1 MLRIA
6 SLSGRRPAA
15 CVQWATGS
23 LSRAS
28 MPVGSSGTP
37 LWIRSLSYWEKLPGG
52 NVPSSAD
59 SKPAATTAEAYL
71 SQKLQD
77 KQARESKKVTVKGYE
92 RDSIRN
98 GWDRDRKKV
107 GSGSGS
113 SGGDREDRERA
124 RARARELVD
133 SFSTQ
138 APKPFPSTAASP
150 RTTRVL
156 PSSQPWETPRPI
168 LSPSSSSSMGGVGVR
183 DKVRELGRP
192 LRLPAEQPAEKEE
205 RLSREGFSRSPPATA
220 TVAAPAKKENQR
232 QPRLRRTAVA
242 ASAQVGLAANNAF
255 GEDLQTSAVSTAVGA
270 GSDYAKDSHQQRDN
284 RGGRGNKSPKPS
296 SSSSSPFGRNA
307 RSKEM
312 DLRTAG
318 LPGKMGKGQE
328 GPDDYFF
335 KKRRLTKAA
344 AGTRKVDAIYENER
358 ETEHVRGFLEI
369 NPFVC
374 TGCGAPFQAKA
385 EGEPGYLTKEMMREH
400 RTVAFNIKDRQEAI
414 RTVEATGLALDSQA
428 AEELLEAA
436 GCSAELI
443 KSVRA
448 MGRKK
453 EWYTKEK
460 DGKDTFVGAE
470 VEEAT
475 ASTAAIGA
483 EASAVQTKY
492 SFIEEDPYETE
503 TLEASAMA
511 MTAAD
516 VDTSSGVPA
525 GADAAALAA
534 TLEAEEWSD
543 DDELEFDEMAND
555 SDLDSPVAGSFQ
567 QRMSV
572 DTNTGAAYT
581 DDGADSALQ
590 MFEEMHSVGADN
602 YLHKQYPEKKEGK
615 VKYINHKKHKAQQ
628 LAVLLGEEEGE
639 AGGGTGELSGKE
651 AMEAAAAHL
660 KVCQR
665 CFRLHQYGHVDN
677 TLRPGFSSH
686 ELLTAEHFTKLLG
699 VIRETSCVVLCLVD
713 IFDLEGSILKD
724 LKHIAGKN
732 PVLIAANK
740 VDLIPKN
747 VSNVRLTNWI
757 QDEIKF
763 LCGFKSP
770 REKDQER
777 HAEAKDLGWV
787 RHRAASDESGILRR
801 QNIHL
806 ISCSNGQGMKA
817 LMDSALA
824 IAKGNGQKIYVMGTA
839 NVGKSSFIN
848 RLLETSYTDEA
859 GKGKGKKKPIRTN
872 VPLATVSNL
881 PGTTLNFIKIH
892 IPTHAGISVF
902 DTPGLLNTSQLTTK
916 LTPEELRQVIPTTPI
931 VPTTI
936 RVLEGKTVLIGGLAQ
951 VELLEV
957 RVDVHVCTYVCSIVR
972 VRVRVRGG
980 GALPMMIFRPKHS
993 SADLSDDNFA
1003 IFDLI

>member
-23 LSRAS
+23 QSRAS

-71 SQKLQD
+71 TQKLQD

-113 SGGDREDRERA
+113 SGRDREDRDRA

-150 RTTRVL
+150 RTTRVP

-168 LSPSSSSSMGGVGVR
+168 LSLSSSSSM
-183 DKVRELGRP
+183 
-192 LRLPAEQPAEKEE
+192 
-205 RLSREGFSRSPPATA
+205 EG
-220 TVAAPAKKENQR
+220 
-232 QPRLRRTAVA
+232 
-242 ASAQVGLAANNAF
+242 
-255 GEDLQTSAVSTAVGA
+255 
-270 GSDYAKDSHQQRDN
+270 GSDYARDSHQQRDN

-296 SSSSSPFGRNA
+296 SSSSSSSPFGRNA

-312 DLRTAG
+312 DLRTVG

-328 GPDDYFF
+328 GPDDHFF
-335 KKRRLTKAA
+335 KKRRLAKAA

-385 EGEPGYLTKEMMREH
+385 EGEPGFLTKEMMREH
-400 RTVAFNIKDRQEAI
+400 RTVAFNIKDRQDAI

-453 EWYTKEK
+453 EWHTKEK
-460 DGKDTFVGAE
+460 DDKDTFLGAE
-470 VEEAT
+470 VEEAP

-516 VDTSSGVPA
+516 VDTSSDVPA

-534 TLEAEEWSD
+534 ALEAEEWSD
-543 DDELEFDEMAND
+543 DDELEFDEMADD

-602 YLHKQYPEKKEGK
+602 YLYKQYPEREKKEGK
-615 VKYINHKKHKAQQ
+615 VKYINNKKHKAQQ
-628 LAVLLGEEEGE
+628 LAVLLGGEEGG
-639 AGGGTGELSGKE
+639 AGGGTDELSGKE

-699 VIRETSCVVLCLVD
+699 VIRETSGVVLCLVD

-732 PVLIAANK
+732 PVMIAANK

-824 IAKGNGQKIYVMGTA
+824 VAKDNGQKIYVMGTA